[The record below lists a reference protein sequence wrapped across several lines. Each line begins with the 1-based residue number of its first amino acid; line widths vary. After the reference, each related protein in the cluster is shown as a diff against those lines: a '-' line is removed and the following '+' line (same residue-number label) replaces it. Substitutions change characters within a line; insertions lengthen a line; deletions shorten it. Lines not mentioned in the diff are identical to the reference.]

1 MWIPVFE
8 GGIEVGSHLQRT
20 ECPCCGAVIV
30 HDELDPPHCR
40 CGWDED
46 GDFKDNLRGRCAELG
61 EDYDRLL
68 EDLGG
73 DLVRMTDRRGG
84 DSIRAFYEED

>member
-1 MWIPVFE
+1 
-8 GGIEVGSHLQRT
+8 
-20 ECPCCGAVIV
+20 
-30 HDELDPPHCR
+30 
-40 CGWDED
+40 
-46 GDFKDNLRGRCAELG
+46 LG

-73 DLVRMTDRRGG
+73 DLGRMTDRRGD